1 VSEGDIGELIEG
13 WIWGDV
19 GLCRN
24 IVIDVGKTFRQNVSL
39 PTPFPPVYKFQGGLD
54 HELVIIDILIGLA
67 DIHGTSD
74 QNGRCCYSHPW
85 SCGCHRRTRSVGC
98 FSSHEQCIVLA
109 SQPLAD
115 CQSLISHLYQLS
127 LFPNPSLFLTNY
139 LQTTSE
145 RSTNPQPPEA
155 LNHPRSPS
163 TSHNRR

>member
-1 VSEGDIGELIEG
+1 MEHRIRTVDAVILTHGHADAIAGLGQS
-13 WIWGDV
+13 DV
-19 GLCRN
+19 
-24 IVIDVGKTFRQNVSL
+24 
-39 PTPFPPVYKFQGGLD
+39 
-54 HELVIIDILIGLA
+54 
-67 DIHGTSD
+67 
-74 QNGRCCYSHPW
+74 
-85 SCGCHRRTRSVGC
+85 
-98 FSSHEQCIVLA
+98 SSHEQCIVLA

-127 LFPNPSLFLTNY
+127 LFFNPSLFLTNY